1 MSSRADTFDQMM
13 LIVTLGTIL
22 GSVGANILFRKIAVS
37 GLARR
42 IEVSILVGLIWLVWT
57 MLAVMAY
64 KSLALSPSKMWSTYV
79 KRLMVNMTYMLTVFA
94 YLYLD
99 DFIRNTSLAD
109 MTLAES
115 ILMTFGG
122 LLFIAALQTLFEYFA
137 VFEATRPDRT
147 KQH

>member
-1 MSSRADTFDQMM
+1 MSGRADTFDQMM

-22 GSVGANILFRKIAVS
+22 GSVGANILFRQMISA

-42 IEVSILVGLIWLVWT
+42 IEVSILVALIWLVWT
-57 MLAVMAY
+57 MLAMLAN
-64 KSLALSPSKMWSTYV
+64 KSIALSPSKAWSTYI
-79 KRLMVNMTYMLTVFA
+79 KRLMVNMTYLLTVFA

-109 MTLAES
+109 MSPAEA
-115 ILMTFGG
+115 ILMSFGG
-122 LLFIAALQTLFEYFA
+122 LLVIAAVQTLFEYFA